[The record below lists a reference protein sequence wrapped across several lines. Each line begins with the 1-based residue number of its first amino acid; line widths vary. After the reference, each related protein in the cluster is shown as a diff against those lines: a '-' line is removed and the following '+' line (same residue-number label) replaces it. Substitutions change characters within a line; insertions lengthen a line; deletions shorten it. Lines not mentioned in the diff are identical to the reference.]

1 MWSVTVATPDSG
13 TYFVNLVDSTK
24 KPAVAWKSSE
34 IAANANAGTFRN
46 AIYPF
51 YRDVHGS
58 DISVVRIM
66 FDASGAVTTNA
77 ALATSFTYQVSMAK
91 QISGYSSKTATITK
105 STTLSSITVVAPPNG
120 VASSAPLNGTFII
133 TCQD

>member
-1 MWSVTVATPDSG
+1 MWSVTVETPDSG
-13 TYFVNLVDSTK
+13 TYYMNLVDSTK
-24 KPAVAWKSSE
+24 KPAVAWKSSA

-105 STTLSSITVVAPPNG
+105 ETTVSSITVVAPPNG